1 MGHGTDFIPG
11 LVSIIV
17 PNYNREDFVETTVR
31 SVIKQT
37 YPQWELLFIDDCS
50 TDKSVELVQKL
61 QNEDSRIRVITTE
74 KNYGGPAG
82 PRNIGI
88 DNAKGEYIAF
98 LDSDDVWH
106 PSKLSVQLELM
117 KKHSVEFC
125 FADIVRFVWDPMLD
139 WVMPTQID
147 ANSIATSYINHKTL
161 LRKNVAANSSVIITR
176 NALGNV
182 RFVEDPRYHAIEDFR
197 CWLDVLQNNV
207 QKALYIHAPLA
218 FYRIHPNAISHEKSK
233 MFKKNF
239 MLYSEYTVNGKHLGL
254 KKYYYLLTY
263 IIISL
268 YNGVKSY
275 RYFRKNKEPFLALLQ
290 QHAPKAQTPEHIEQA
305 TEMPEANSSV
315 FLGNVFSKRNTPV
328 LFQLLG
334 DIIAVFFTSCLF
346 LLMGIWL
353 GLHDF
358 PRDLGLDEVML
369 ISGLVVIAWITVF
382 WLSGLYTNWYVRSP
396 FDELFTVI
404 RTTFFGCLV
413 LYLII
418 LLDNVFYTEHQEI
431 RLKFFLFWIILVTL
445 TVTLRLSVR
454 IIQRILRRAKII
466 TIPALVLGDFQ
477 SLSELRVS
485 VKENP
490 AWGYEIKGAI
500 FSTESESEL
509 WKNSEINNAIPSLG
523 TIGDM
528 NPIIGSRNIES
539 LIIAWENPP
548 HPVLLEIAA
557 LCAGYKIN
565 VKIKPDL
572 YDIFTGRVKTLPIF
586 SSQLIEIQAQ
596 ILTPWQSFLKRSI
609 DIVFASLFLLLGS
622 PIWLAIAL
630 FVKIDSPGPVFY
642 TQNRVGK
649 NGRVFKIYKFRSM
662 SHGASQQQYGI
673 WTSKNDPRVTKFGK
687 FIRKTH
693 LDEVPQMWNVII
705 GDMSVVGPRPEQPSI
720 VEKYVKVLP
729 IYARRHMVRP
739 GITGWWQIKS
749 RAYEESLAEMQRRL
763 RYDFYYIENL
773 SVKLDIEIILR
784 TVYTVIS
791 GHGQA

>member
-37 YPQWELLFIDDCS
+37 YSQWELLFIDDCS

-61 QNEDSRIRVITTE
+61 QNEDSRIRVISTE

-139 WVMPTQID
+139 WVMPAQI
-147 ANSIATSYINHKTL
+147 NTNNISTSYINHNTL

-197 CWLDVLQNNV
+197 CWLDVLHNNIE
-207 QKALYIHAPLA
+207 KALYIHAPLA
-218 FYRIHPNAISHEKSK
+218 FYRIHSNAISHEKSK

-334 DIIAVFFTSCLF
+334 DIIAVFLTSCLF
-346 LLMGIWL
+346 LFMGIWL
-353 GLHDF
+353 GFHDF
-358 PRDLGLDEVML
+358 PRDLGIDEVML
-369 ISGLVVIAWITVF
+369 ISGLVVLAWVTVF
-382 WLSGLYTNWYVRSP
+382 WFSGLYSNWYVRSP

-418 LLDNVFYTEHQEI
+418 LLDIYTEHQEI

-445 TVTLRLSVR
+445 TVTLRLSAR

-490 AWGYEIKGAI
+490 AWGYEVKGAI
-500 FSTESESEL
+500 FSTRSESEQ
-509 WKNSEINNAIPSLG
+509 WKNSELNNEIPTLG
-523 TIGDM
+523 TIDDM

-720 VEKYVKVLP
+720 VEKYVKILP